1 MPLPSASAENP
12 PTRTKRP
19 SIARNVVS
27 NWGAYALA
35 MMVNFFLSPYV
46 VRHLGNTGYGVWT
59 LILSLTGYLG
69 LLDLGVRGAVTR
81 YVAKFHTQLNHK
93 QSSNVASSAL
103 VIFATAGILAILVSI
118 LMAVFVVPRVHIPE
132 QFQSAARIVV
142 IVTGLSV
149 AASLVNGVFG
159 GILVGLQRFDL
170 SNLIEMTNN
179 LLRAG
184 TIVVALRLGYGIV
197 TLAFIQLGFTL
208 VRLAAN
214 LTLSNKL
221 YPELQLRLT
230 EVDRAGIRL
239 IFSFSFFS
247 FLLHVSGSLIYATDN
262 VVIGSFLPV
271 AAVTFYVI
279 GGNLA
284 DYTRALVSGIS
295 QTMTPVASSTE
306 AGHNQSELQRIV
318 LLSSRAGSMVMLPV
332 AITFLLRGSTFIG
345 LWMGPQYAELSGKVL
360 RILSLTL
367 ILWAA
372 NAVTAGSV
380 LGVSKHRPLVPVL
393 LGEGITNLILSII
406 LIRKMGI
413 LGVAWG
419 TVIPGFCS
427 SVLFWPWYIRRTFG
441 IKIAKYAESS
451 WVRPWLGA
459 IPFVIGSYLF
469 EHYWQ
474 ANNLVVFFAQVL
486 IALPLAPIGYWLVC
500 LDSEERTRYYQTLIR
515 SVGRM
520 FAGRLTT

>member
-1 MPLPSASAENP
+1 MSGSIAAPAESP
-12 PTRTKRP
+12 PIAKKRP

-35 MMVNFFLSPYV
+35 MIVNFFLSPYV

-81 YVAKFHTQLNHK
+81 YVAKFHTELDHK
-93 QSSNVASSAL
+93 KSSNVASSAI
-103 VIFATAGILAILVSI
+103 VIFATAGALAILVS
-118 LMAVFVVPRVHIPE
+118 LVMATFVVGRMHIPE

-142 IVTGLSV
+142 IVTGLSI

-170 SNLIEMTNN
+170 TNSIEMTNN

-184 TIVVALRLGYGIV
+184 TIVLMLRLGYGIV

-208 VRLAAN
+208 LRLGAN
-214 LTLSNKL
+214 LTLSKKL
-221 YPELQLRLT
+221 YPELQLGLS
-230 EVDRAGIRL
+230 EADRAGIKL

-262 VVIGSFLPV
+262 LVIGSFLPV
-271 AAVTFYVI
+271 AAVTFYAI

-284 DYTRALVSGIS
+284 EYSRALVSGIS
-295 QTMTPVASSTE
+295 QTMTPVASATH
-306 AGHNQSELQRIV
+306 AGQSQSELQRIV

-345 LWMGPQYAELSGKVL
+345 LWMGPQYADLSGRVVKV
-360 RILSLTL
+360 LSLTL

-372 NAVTAGSV
+372 NAVTAGSI
-380 LGVSKHRPLVPVL
+380 LGVSKHRPLVPTL
-393 LGEGITNLILSII
+393 LAEGIANLILSII
-406 LIRKMGI
+406 LIKKMGI

-419 TVIPGFCS
+419 TVIPNFCS

-441 IKIAKYAESS
+441 IGIAKYAESS
-451 WVRPWLGA
+451 WLRPWLAA
-459 IPFVIGSYLF
+459 IPFMLGTYALDR
-469 EHYWQ
+469 YWPV
-474 ANNLVVFFAQVL
+474 NHLVLFFAQVL
-486 IALPLAPIGYWLVC
+486 LVLPLAPVGYWLAC
-500 LDSEERTRYYQTLIR
+500 LDSAERAKCYQAFTQ
-515 SVGRM
+515 SVVRV
-520 FAGRLTT
+520 FARG